1 MSKTIDIFFRG
12 DIAPGHALVEVQE
25 QLKKLF
31 RADDEQIQRLFSGRP
46 VAIRRGLSQEE
57 AERYR
62 DAILEA
68 GALVELRAAKSDSEQ
83 TTEPAQSGC
92 QATPTA
98 HGAEEEM
105 PAGNAANTDNSTAGQ
120 STPEDDDGLSLAPL
134 GADVLNADERTR
146 VEGVDVDISALDVCI
161 VLQEVPWMSSRW
173 RAICSKTVRS
183 VMSLRLK
190 LTHPIWWSIH
200 PPNNQSNR
208 PSSSHFPVFLQDN
221 TP

>member
-1 MSKTIDIFFRG
+1 MPCAAPRYMTGVTTSTMSKTIDIFFRG

-146 VEGVDVDISALDVCI
+146 VEGVDVDISALDVEPMEGH
-161 VLQEVPWMSSRW
+161 L
-173 RAICSKTVRS
+173 
-183 VMSLRLK
+183 LK
-190 LTHPIWWSIH
+190 DSEKRHVAPVEIDTSHLVVN
-200 PPNNQSNR
+200 PPAE
-208 PSSSHFPVFLQDN
+208 
-221 TP
+221 